1 MWWWIPVLLQAYS
14 CSADGTVRLWDFTDG
29 ILIKVRLLP
38 SIVVCPVLSVSVSS
52 QSAHHTFYF
61 LSVRVFS
68 FFIINQLLWNWIIS
82 ATVPL
87 LHYIWLAA
95 CDQIMKDKKKY
106 IFKHNLGHSPV
117 SLWVKNLKYAVK
129 QTLIRLFNTVI
140 TCDVLPE
147 ATWYTEGYFAVKAEE
162 SGSVCDVW
170 LLCDLLQTYVIGYPI
185 FSIHA
190 SPHHEGVIFV
200 VTPMQGDKRSG
211 GLKPFLS
218 LLQHLYSVKPE
229 WILSYGVTF
238 HLKILASCAVTNL
251 VDVLADTWSN
261 IFVRIWYLQYT

>member
-1 MWWWIPVLLQAYS
+1 MSLMWWWIPVLLQAYS

-106 IFKHNLGHSPV
+106 IFKHNLGHSPI

-129 QTLIRLFNTVI
+129 QTLIRLFNTVMCSQKLLDI
-140 TCDVLPE
+140 QKVILQWRLKGQDQFVMSDCCVISCRRMSSDTRFSPSMHLHTMKESSSSSLPCRVTKDLE
-147 ATWYTEGYFAVKAEE
+147 VWNLFHVFFNICILLNLNGFCLME
-162 SGSVCDVW
+162 SLSV
-170 LLCDLLQTYVIGYPI
+170 
-185 FSIHA
+185 
-190 SPHHEGVIFV
+190 
-200 VTPMQGDKRSG
+200 
-211 GLKPFLS
+211 
-218 LLQHLYSVKPE
+218 
-229 WILSYGVTF
+229 
-238 HLKILASCAVTNL
+238 
-251 VDVLADTWSN
+251 
-261 IFVRIWYLQYT
+261 